1 VTDSFFQRVLVPIA
15 NRDDARATTT
25 ALAPHVDAASSTVI
39 AVHVIEKTGGAPD
52 KASVEQRELVAQD
65 IFALVTDG
73 LTDISATVET
83 QPLYGTDIATTLIDA
98 AHDTD
103 ATAIVFTP
111 RGGSRWRK
119 LLAGDVTH
127 NLLNS
132 SDLPVIT
139 LPRASDGRHLSSIDE
154 CDQSDT
160 PDHS

>member
-1 VTDSFFQRVLVPIA
+1 MTDSFFQRVLVPIA
-15 NRDDARATTT
+15 NRDDARATTA

-39 AVHVIEKTGGAPD
+39 AVHVIEKAGGAPD

-65 IFALVTDG
+65 IFAVVTDG
-73 LTDISATVET
+73 LADIRATVET
-83 QPLYGTDIATTLIDA
+83 QTLYGTDITTTLIET
-98 AHDTD
+98 AHETE

-111 RGGSRWRK
+111 RGGSRWKK

-139 LPRASDGRHLSSIDE
+139 LPRPSDDRYLSSIDE

-160 PDHS
+160 PEHS